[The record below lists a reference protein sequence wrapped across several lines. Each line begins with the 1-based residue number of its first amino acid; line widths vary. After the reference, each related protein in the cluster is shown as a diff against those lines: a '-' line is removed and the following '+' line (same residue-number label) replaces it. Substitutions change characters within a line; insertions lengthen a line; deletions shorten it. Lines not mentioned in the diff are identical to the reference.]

1 MTGGT
6 AVTTDAARDGAIGTN
21 ERPEVLYLA
30 VGIPQGVVLD
40 PQTQERFGA
49 VRRRGEI
56 VFIDV
61 ADYAL
66 WTQLLVPRSQPAM
79 GDDLHAAIARL
90 QELGLLLEFDS
101 WETAIATVGSLRP
114 LPLAA
119 GLGNAQAGPNQFQ
132 VRSEGGSDAPLV
144 ALEPIEN
151 LLWWE
156 FDGRTLVQG
165 AAARVATLTPGI
177 ETDTVLTI
185 AVRLVLKLMA
195 NRLVYLDASM

>member
-1 MTGGT
+1 
-6 AVTTDAARDGAIGTN
+6 VTTDDVLNRAIDAS
-21 ERPEVLYLA
+21 EPAEVLWIA

-40 PQTQERFGA
+40 PQSQERFGA
-49 VRRRGEI
+49 VRRGGEV
-56 VFIDV
+56 VFVDV

-79 GDDLHAAIARL
+79 ADDLHGAMARL
-90 QELGLLLEFDS
+90 QELGLLVEFDS
-101 WETAIATVGSLRP
+101 WESAIATVGSLRP

-132 VRSEGGSDAPLV
+132 VRSAGGADAPLV

-156 FDGRTLVQG
+156 FDGGTVVQG
-165 AAARVATLTPGI
+165 AAARIATLTPGV
-177 ETDTVLTI
+177 EADTVSTI

-195 NRLVYLDASM
+195 NRLVYLDSAI